1 MLWML
6 ISFLLVL
13 KTKERRK
20 CQRFIHIK
28 SIGWIEIE
36 GNWPDFDSWWM
47 AVERIEMSRV
57 NQWCVG
63 ETMPLVDLIRYSDE
77 TTVMKFFVDSSAIS
91 WAVSPLVAY
100 YCCYYSFF
108 WGGGLCVWEHDFLT
122 LELPLMVYH
131 TLHQNSDITE
141 CVIAFRIS
149 LCPFLSFL
157 SFFSVLLF
165 IIFHYTWQMYNYFLC
180 RSCFGCSFSSFFF

>member
-1 MLWML
+1 
-6 ISFLLVL
+6 
-13 KTKERRK
+13 
-20 CQRFIHIK
+20 
-28 SIGWIEIE
+28 
-36 GNWPDFDSWWM
+36 M

-63 ETMPLVDLIRYSDE
+63 ETMPLVDSIRYSDE

-100 YCCYYSFF
+100 YCCYYSFL
-108 WGGGLCVWEHDFLT
+108 GGGVVCVWEHDFLT
-122 LELPLMVYH
+122 LELPLMVYN

-165 IIFHYTWQMYNYFLC
+165 IFFHYT
-180 RSCFGCSFSSFFF
+180 